1 VENNNFIYNTF
12 FDTVPTDMPKPDHNT
27 SDDHSFEELNS
38 PASVEMKQLMEQ
50 IENSHDLLYKMIN
63 LEMWALA
70 ETMDEF
76 IPGFWSRFLENRRLT
91 LKQFLQNNSHSRK
104 R

>member
-1 VENNNFIYNTF
+1 
-12 FDTVPTDMPKPDHNT
+12 MPKPDYDT

-38 PASVEMKQLMEQ
+38 PASVEIKQLMEQ

-76 IPGFWSRFLENRRLT
+76 IPGFWSRVFLKSRR
-91 LKQFLQNNSHSRK
+91 KQKKK
-104 R
+104 RQKK